1 MIGNVVYH
9 QFNNGSGDYEIISMT
24 DLSASPSYVIAKNY
38 SVKSTVSDVSTG
50 TVVRFYSRKS
60 DCVGYGTASQR
71 ENNIFR

>member
-1 MIGNVVYH
+1 
-9 QFNNGSGDYEIISMT
+9 MT

-38 SVKSTVSDVSTG
+38 SVKSTVADVSTG
-50 TVVRFYSRKS
+50 TVVRFYGRKS